1 MPPDVSNYD
10 PYVSAAAK
18 KSEAINCGCSRLR
31 LDVQES
37 IDEHQKVKKEIRA
50 ILRGI
55 GQEDAALKVLPI
67 VRRCIWVLRRLVGR
81 EKRIIK
87 KYLRENTIIKLHVGC
102 GGHILGGWLNA
113 DWYPL
118 SLSACH
124 LDATRRFPYAD
135 STFDF
140 VFSEH
145 MIEHV
150 TYPQGVAMLSE
161 CHRVLKKGGRI
172 RLSTPD
178 LAFMLALSREDRSE
192 TEAEYIEWATG
203 SMIQGAPY
211 PHATF
216 VINHFVRSWGHQFI
230 YDEQLLTDALRRAG
244 FSSIVRCGLNMSA
257 EPALCGLENEG
268 RMPDGFLRLETM
280 TLEAVK
286 TTA

>member
-1 MPPDVSNYD
+1 MGKSLWAGEKASFSDVITKTKIRQVLKGVHLEKTALALL
-10 PYVSAAAK
+10 PIAGRMVHL
-18 KSEAINCGCSRLR
+18 LR
-31 LDVQES
+31 LLGRVDQRRVARY
-37 IDEHQKVKKEIRA
+37 RA
-50 ILRGI
+50 GNGTL
-55 GQEDAALKVLPI
+55 
-67 VRRCIWVLRRLVGR
+67 
-81 EKRIIK
+81 
-87 KYLRENTIIKLHVGC
+87 KLHIGC
-102 GGHILGGWLNA
+102 GNHLLDGWLNV
-113 DWYPL
+113 DFFPL
-118 SLSACH
+118 SFSACH

-178 LAFMLALSREDRSE
+178 LAFLVALSREDRSE
-192 TEAEYIEWATG
+192 TEAEYITWATG
-203 SMIQGAPY
+203 SMIHGAPY

-216 VINHFVRSWGHQFI
+216 VINHFARSWGHQFI

-268 RMPDGFLRLETM
+268 RMPEGFLRLETM

-286 TTA
+286 TTE